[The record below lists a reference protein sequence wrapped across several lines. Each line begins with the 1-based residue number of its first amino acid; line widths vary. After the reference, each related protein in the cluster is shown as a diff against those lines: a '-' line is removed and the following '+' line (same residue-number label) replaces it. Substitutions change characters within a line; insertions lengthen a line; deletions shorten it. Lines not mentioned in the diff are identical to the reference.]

1 MLLILFLVFLGTF
14 SVAALLMLAST
25 SAATQHAKQ
34 ALATLD
40 SALANEN
47 LDTRMQVLNVRKSE
61 QLSAIPWLNRQLQKL
76 ELAPRLQRLLAQAEV
91 KWTAGTLM
99 ALTAALALIP
109 AYLIEM
115 EFSSLPAALG
125 AGVLLGAAPLCWVLM
140 MRKRRFGK
148 FEAGLPEAL
157 DMMVNALRAGHSLIA
172 AMGLVARESAA
183 PVGTEFRICF
193 DEQNYGL
200 ELNTAMDNLL
210 NRMPIQDLRIVAT
223 AIMIQKES
231 GGNLAEVLDKTS
243 YVIRQR
249 FRLKR
254 QVMTHTAQGRL
265 TGAILTALPVV
276 LGIAIYFVNPVM
288 MSILWK
294 TAIGVK
300 LMWTAAGMIA
310 IGGLIIRKIVN
321 MEV

>member
-1 MLLILFLVFLGTF
+1 MLLILFLAFLGTF
-14 SVAALLMLAST
+14 SVAALLMLAGT
-25 SAATQHAKQ
+25 SAASQHAKQ

-40 SALANEN
+40 SALANET
-47 LDTRMQVLNVRKSE
+47 LDTRMQVLNVRRSE
-61 QLSAIPWLNRQLQKL
+61 RLSAIPWLNRQLQKL

-99 ALTAALALIP
+99 TLTAALALIP
-109 AYLIEM
+109 AYLIEAK
-115 EFSSLPAALG
+115 FNSLPAALG

-200 ELNTAMDNLL
+200 EMNTAMDNLL

-265 TGAILTALPVV
+265 TGMILTILPVE
-276 LGIAIYFVNPVM
+276 LGIAIYFVNPLM
-288 MSILWK
+288 MSILWT

-300 LMWTAAGMIA
+300 LLWTAAGMIVV
-310 IGGLIIRKIVN
+310 GGLIIRKIVN